1 MCDFLKNNTHEF
13 VPFIEKKDMYEMSNS
28 NEYIN
33 FEDEDDNDN
42 FTVDETTYELSEDE
56 KLNENKNNNILPFTK
71 TLKILKNIKIENEY
85 KKWIQCNGD
94 LVKSAYYIIKS
105 KYLNDI
111 NINDITLEEFSIFC
125 FLSN

>member
-13 VPFIEKKDMYEMSNS
+13 VPSIEKKDICEISNF

-33 FEDEDDNDN
+33 FEEEDDNDN

>member
-13 VPFIEKKDMYEMSNS
+13 VPSIEKKDMYEMSNS

>member
-13 VPFIEKKDMYEMSNS
+13 VPSIEKKDMYEMSNS

-33 FEDEDDNDN
+33 FEEEDDNDN